1 MPGNIK
7 GITIEFSGDTKQLQ
21 KSIRDVNSD
30 IYKTTKELSKIDK
43 ALKFNPTS
51 IELWRQKQQLLTQRI
66 DQTQKKLEQ
75 LKQASAK
82 MDAAGVDKSSAEY
95 RNLQRE
101 IIETESQL
109 KHFKGELRN
118 LGNPN
123 LRAIGE
129 GFDQLGDKLGN
140 AANKM
145 KAFSAA
151 GAAVVGMLGALTVKS
166 AEWADDLNTM
176 SKVYGISTDQLQ
188 VYAASAELVDV
199 DVETIAA
206 SHRKLTKAMSGS
218 EDETGAQAEAFAR
231 LGIEIKDSNGELRDS
246 DEVFNEV
253 IAALGEMEN
262 ETERDALA
270 MTLMGKSASE
280 LNPLIE
286 DGGKTY
292 EQTAKIFEKYGLSFI
307 DQDML
312 DRANEFNDS
321 LSMIKAIGATAFQQI
336 GTQLA
341 AYLAPLLEKVVDLV
355 GRIAQW
361 LTSLSPEV
369 LTIIGAIAGLIAVVA
384 PLLTG
389 LGQLAFAISSII
401 GLIGTIGPA
410 VGAALSAAAP
420 VVLVIAA
427 IIAAGIALYKN
438 WDVIKAKLTELWN
451 KVKKIFNGI
460 KTTIVNA
467 WNTIKSKVTGAVNAV
482 KSAVVNAFN
491 IVKNFV
497 SSCVAS
503 IKSAIVNGFSSAKT
517 IAGNL
522 FDSMKS
528 KITSVIDAIKSAVS
542 TTFSA
547 IKGLI
552 TSPIETAVGIVKNA
566 IDRIKS
572 ILSGSISFPHFK
584 LPHFSLT
591 GKFSLMPPSIPHIS
605 VDWYKQGGIFAN
617 GPSIIGVGE
626 AGPEAVVPLDTLWRK
641 MDAIADAAGNSGGGI
656 TINVYGAAGQNVNEL
671 AAAVERRLVA
681 LQKQQAKAW

>member
-109 KHFKGELRN
+109 KHFKAEFRN

-199 DVETIAA
+199 DVETIAS

-286 DGGKTY
+286 DGGETY
-292 EQTAKIFEKYGLSFI
+292 KRTAETFQKYGLDI
-307 DQDML
+307 VDQDML
-312 DRANEFNDS
+312 NRANEFNDS
-321 LSMIKAIGATAFQQI
+321 LSMIKAIGMTAFQQL
-336 GTQLA
+336 GTQLS
-341 AYLAPLLEKVVDLV
+341 AYLAPFLEKVVDLV
-355 GRIAQW
+355 GRLAQW
-361 LTSLSPEV
+361 LTNLDPRI
-369 LTIIGAIAGLIAVVA
+369 LTIIGAVGGAIALAA
-384 PLLTG
+384 PLLAG
-389 LGQLAFAISSII
+389 LGKIATGIGAVTKAI
-401 GLIGTIGPA
+401 GVLQPLISTILTNPY
-410 VGAALSAAAP
+410 
-420 VVLVIAA
+420 VLVIGA

-451 KVKKIFNGI
+451 KVKKIFSGI
-460 KTTIVNA
+460 KTTIVTT
-467 WNTIKSKVTGAVNAV
+467 WNTIKSKVTGAVNGI

-491 IVKNFV
+491 IVRNFV
-497 SSCVAS
+497 SSRVTS
-503 IKSAIVNGFSSAKT
+503 IKSAIVNGFNSAKT

-528 KITSVIDAIKSAVS
+528 KITNVIDAIKSAVS

-591 GKFSLMPPSIPHIS
+591 GKFSLMPPSVPHIS

-617 GPSIIGVGE
+617 GPSVIGVGE

-641 MDAIADAAGNSGGGI
+641 MDAIADAAGSSGGGI

-681 LQKQQAKAW
+681 LQKQQVKAW